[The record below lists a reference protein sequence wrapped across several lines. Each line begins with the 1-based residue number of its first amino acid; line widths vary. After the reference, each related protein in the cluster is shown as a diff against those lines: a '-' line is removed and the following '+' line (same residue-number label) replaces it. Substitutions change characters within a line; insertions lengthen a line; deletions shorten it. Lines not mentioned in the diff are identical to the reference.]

1 MKIPTL
7 KSRAQFLHMR
17 KGIRWSMPTLVLQIN
32 YPYEKFDG
40 KLDQER
46 CARFGFTV
54 TKRLGT
60 AVVRNRVKRRLKE
73 AVARKGM
80 ELASPAY
87 DYVVIGKEGAIGCRF
102 SEIVE
107 DLAEA
112 IVESQK
118 RFERKLKKHRSKKI

>member
-17 KGIRWSMPTLVLQIN
+17 KGIRWSTPSLILQIN

-40 KLDQER
+40 KLNGER

-54 TKRLGT
+54 TKKLGT

-73 AVARKGM
+73 AVAKKGM
-80 ELASPAY
+80 ELSRPAY
-87 DYVVIGKEGAIGCRF
+87 DYVVIGKEGAIGSRF

-112 IVESQK
+112 IVESHK
-118 RFERKLKKHRSKKI
+118 RLERRLKKQRLKKI